1 MEKVCL
7 GFKEPIEKILW
18 VLKMIASTTKIT
30 PGMILDVTKINQ
42 FDYLNSFSVRQCM
55 L

>member
-1 MEKVCL
+1 MGKVCL
-7 GFKEPIEKILW
+7 GFKEPLEKI
-18 VLKMIASTTKIT
+18 LKMIASTTKIT